1 MEYKIGDKLEV
12 ATRMLTHEIP
22 YETKDLIIQLIWGL
36 SFLKHD
42 IKAGIYQKDRNI
54 RDIES
59 IQDTANKLFEKM
71 EGIK

>member
-1 MEYKIGDKLEV
+1 MDKES
-12 ATRMLTHEIP
+12 
-22 YETKDLIIQLIWGL
+22 KDLITQLIWGL